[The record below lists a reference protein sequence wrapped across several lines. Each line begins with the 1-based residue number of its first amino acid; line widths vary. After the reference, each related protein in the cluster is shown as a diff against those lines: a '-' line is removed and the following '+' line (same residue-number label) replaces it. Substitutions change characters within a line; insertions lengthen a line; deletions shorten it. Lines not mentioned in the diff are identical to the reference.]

1 MALIDRKSSDSPIDT
16 DHYPM
21 FPSNLSETYFVSV
34 AMFLRSARCSIFNIR
49 WSSPSSIPILTR
61 QALYLHQGS
70 TGSQFQ
76 ATPHEIP
83 PQSANSSIS
92 PSSSPSFAS
101 SERLPSRTH
110 HGIPTNETT
119 TTSASDFVP
128 QTRNHI
134 PLNKQPVSPSFTH
147 PLTLTKSLVSMLP
160 HLTSQPPHYISAH
173 LHARPYLLTAGDHLR
188 LPFLMPN
195 VHAGDIL
202 RFNRAS
208 VIGSRDFTLKGMPYI
223 DERMFECRVRVLGVD
238 AEPLRIK
245 EKTKRRQRHV
255 RRVKSKHKYTLMRV
269 MDVKVKTVEELL
281 EEGAQVIEDGA
292 EGCENSSKVE
302 TKD

>member
-1 MALIDRKSSDSPIDT
+1 
-16 DHYPM
+16 
-21 FPSNLSETYFVSV
+21 
-34 AMFLRSARCSIFNIR
+34 
-49 WSSPSSIPILTR
+49 
-61 QALYLHQGS
+61 
-70 TGSQFQ
+70 
-76 ATPHEIP
+76 
-83 PQSANSSIS
+83 
-92 PSSSPSFAS
+92 
-101 SERLPSRTH
+101 
-110 HGIPTNETT
+110 
-119 TTSASDFVP
+119 
-128 QTRNHI
+128 
-134 PLNKQPVSPSFTH
+134 
-147 PLTLTKSLVSMLP
+147 
-160 HLTSQPPHYISAH
+160 
-173 LHARPYLLTAGDHLR
+173 
-188 LPFLMPN
+188 MPN

-208 VIGSRDFTLKGMPYI
+208 VIGSRDFTLKGTPYI

-269 MDVKVKTVEELL
+269 MDVKIKTVEELL

>member
-1 MALIDRKSSDSPIDT
+1 
-16 DHYPM
+16 
-21 FPSNLSETYFVSV
+21 
-34 AMFLRSARCSIFNIR
+34 MFLRSARRGIFDVR

-83 PQSANSSIS
+83 PQSANSSAS
-92 PSSSPSFAS
+92 PSSSPS
-101 SERLPSRTH
+101 SERLPSRLR

-119 TTSASDFVP
+119 TTSTSDFVP
-128 QTRNHI
+128 QTRNHV
-134 PLNKQPVSPSFTH
+134 PLNKQPVNPVFAH

-160 HLTSQPPHYISAH
+160 HLTSEPPHYISAH

-208 VIGSRDFTLKGMPYI
+208 VIGSRDFTLKGTPYI

-269 MDVKVKTVEELL
+269 MDVKIKTVEELL